1 MRATLRTVTSA
12 TLLVGVCVALG
23 VGLASQLLPMSPA
36 ETSDLALY
44 LAGVGVMTIAAGSAA
59 VIFAAR
65 VLRLSLVARV
75 AIISAISILL
85 PLAGVLVIARLM
97 FVSTTHDLPLLVA
110 LLAASGLTSGALT
123 IVIQLQ
129 TAQRLRNLSRA
140 VFSLAQE
147 NHDGSPKAEM
157 PDELGELS
165 AELERLTNRLH
176 AADRERRELERQRL
190 ELTAAVS
197 HDLRTPLGNIRAVV
211 EALQDRVLTDPAE
224 AAHYLDVARREADS
238 LDALIDDLLELAR
251 LDSRTEPVE
260 LRRVPLQDIANEVVE
275 AMQIAARRSGIALEL
290 TVTGEPPGIPL
301 DGMRVERALGNLVRN
316 ALEHTPAG
324 GSIHVEVCDEP
335 PHHVVIRVTD
345 TGEGIDPADLPHIWG
360 RFYRADTSRQHNE
373 SNPRGAGIGLAVV
386 AAVAEAHGAATE
398 ARSAP
403 GTGTEVT
410 LRFPRT

>member
-1 MRATLRTVTSA
+1 MRATLRTVISA

-23 VGLASQLLPMSPA
+23 VGLASLLLPMSPA

-59 VIFAAR
+59 VIFAGR

-75 AIISAISILL
+75 AIVSAISILL
-85 PLAGVLVIARLM
+85 PLAGVLIIARLM

-110 LLAASGLTSGALT
+110 LLAASGLASGALT
-123 IVIQLQ
+123 IAIQLR

-140 VFSLAQE
+140 VYALAQE
-147 NHDGSPKAEM
+147 NRDGSPKAEM

-165 AELERLTNRLH
+165 AELERLTKRLH
-176 AADRERRELERQRL
+176 EADRERRELERQRI

-224 AAHYLDVARREADS
+224 IANYLDVARREVDS

-275 AMQIAARRSGIALEL
+275 AMQIAARRSGVPLEL
-290 TVTGEPPGIPL
+290 VVTGEPPAIPL

-324 GSIHVEVCDEP
+324 GSIHVEICDEP
-335 PHHVVIRVTD
+335 PHHVMVRVAD

-360 RFYRADTSRQHNE
+360 RFYRADASRRHND

-386 AAVAEAHGAATE
+386 ASVAEAHGAATE

-410 LRFPRT
+410 LRFPRA